1 MTILTKSV
9 PLDLKSLSDKG
20 NFTGYG
26 SVFNVVDKGGDIVA
40 PGAFA
45 ESLETWRKN
54 GRTVPV
60 LWQHQTDQPIGGW
73 DNLEEDDY
81 GLLGTA
87 SLWLDEAPYA
97 RLAHKGM
104 QSKAI
109 TGLSIGYRV
118 KKYSV
123 NPDTKVYTLEKLE
136 LVEIS
141 VVTNP
146 MNDEARVADVKNL
159 LEAGRL
165 PTLPQFE
172 DFLREVGGFS
182 RTQAKAIAGGG
193 LSKLLDRCE
202 ADGDQ
207 GDATAA
213 VLAILN
219 GAQLKL
225 TR

>member
-1 MTILTKSV
+1 MSILHKAV
-9 PLDLKSLSDKG
+9 ELELKSLTDKG
-20 NFTGYG
+20 QFSGYG

-40 PGAFA
+40 PGAFS
-45 ESLETWRKN
+45 ESLGKWKKS

-60 LWQHQTDQPIGGW
+60 LWQHQTDQPIGAW
-73 DNLEEDDY
+73 DNLKEDDH
-81 GLLGTA
+81 GLLGDA

-118 KKYSV
+118 KDYSI
-123 NPDTKVYTLEKLE
+123 NQDTGVYTLQKLD

-146 MNDEARVADVKNL
+146 MNEDARIESVKSM

-165 PTLPQFE
+165 PTVREFE
-172 DFLREVGGFS
+172 EFLREAGFS
-182 RTQAKAIAGGG
+182 KSQAAAVANGG
-193 LSKLLDRCE
+193 LVKLSRGEPAGETSNGIL
-202 ADGDQ
+202 
-207 GDATAA
+207 AA
-213 VLAILN
+213 LRGFN
-219 GAQLKL
+219 L
-225 TR
+225 TPN